1 MWISR
6 WAGLLLAVP
15 MVHGWEL
22 GIEWMSLSPQSLN
35 IISRAT
41 ENDVNPVD
49 HQGFLK
55 ILNVVPKCAVEC
67 LETSVKGTGCKFG
80 DLECMCTD
88 EEYQDAATTCVKKAC
103 KMSEALTTKNL
114 TQTACGI
121 PMRDISAQYTSMNI
135 TSGIFAILLVIARLV
150 YRRFF
155 SGSGRLGV
163 DDWIIFAA
171 IVVAVPGTVLNQ
183 VGLVDHGIGMD
194 IWTLQPSELP
204 TFAKFFFV
212 MELIYIIQ
220 TSLVKLSLSV
230 FYVYVFPGQKIR
242 QLLIGTAVF
251 NVVFGVVFVVAALT
265 QCIPLQ
271 YYWAQYYDDPPQGR
285 CFDLNK
291 FAWANAGLGLAVDV
305 WMIILPMSQV
315 RKLKLHWKKKIGI
328 VIMLTLGAFVS
339 LISLVR
345 LKSVMFFANLI
356 NPTWDQWN
364 VAWWST
370 MEVNIGIICTCL
382 PTLRL
387 ILKRIFPKLLA
398 TDDRSTLASQ
408 TAVASISSKEPKGPG
423 FAMEISTTTLVA
435 EAPSTYKRLDDHK
448 VLMEEPK
455 TLTRIEGGVQEK
467 EVSSAVK
474 LYEGVK
480 RSLSKGGP
488 RPPFR
493 GFEGNTLVKELPPYG
508 RFADGGAGAVHAPP
522 SRFAGLGGNAI
533 AMEKTFSVSVT
544 QKRFEEYDANN
555 MI

>member
-1 MWISR
+1 MRIKH
-6 WAGLLLAVP
+6 WAGLLLGAPLVYGWQLDMESTSISP
-15 MVHGWEL
+15 RSSNISYGDTNDNVH
-22 GIEWMSLSPQSLN
+22 
-35 IISRAT
+35 
-41 ENDVNPVD
+41 PVD
-49 HQGFLK
+49 HQGFLE
-55 ILNVVPKCAVEC
+55 ILNMVPTCARW
-67 LETSVKGTGCKFG
+67 LTSGIRPARPT
-80 DLECMCTD
+80 
-88 EEYQDAATTCVKKAC
+88 A
-103 KMSEALTTKNL
+103 TKNL

-121 PMRDISAQYTSMNI
+121 PMRDVSAQYTSMNI
-135 TSGIFAILLVIARLV
+135 ASGVLAILIVIARLV
-150 YRRFF
+150 YRRFL

-163 DDWIIFAA
+163 DDWIILAA
-171 IVVAVPGTVLNQ
+171 IIIAVPGTVLNQ

-204 TFAKFFFV
+204 MFAKFFFI
-212 MELIYIIQ
+212 MELIYIVQ
-220 TSLVKLSLSV
+220 MSLVKLSLSV
-230 FYVYVFPGQKIR
+230 FYLYVFPGHKIR
-242 QLLIGTAVF
+242 RLLIGTAAF
-251 NVVFGVVFVVAALT
+251 NVVFGVVFVVAALM
-265 QCIPLQ
+265 QCIPLH

-305 WMIILPMSQV
+305 WLIILPMSQV

-328 VIMLTLGAFVS
+328 IIMLTLGAFVS

-408 TAVASISSKEPKGPG
+408 TAVASISSKDSKRPG
-423 FAMEISTTTLVA
+423 FAMEMSTTTLVA
-435 EAPSTYKRLDDHK
+435 EVPSAYKRLDDHK
-448 VLMEEPK
+448 VSVDEPK
-455 TLTRIEGGVQEK
+455 MLTRIEGGFHGK
-467 EVSSAVK
+467 EMSSASK

-480 RSLSKGGP
+480 RSLSKDGSKSPLRRFDGSTHA
-488 RPPFR
+488 R
-493 GFEGNTLVKELPPYG
+493 GAPPYR
-508 RFADGGAGAVHAPP
+508 RFGDGSVRSVNAPTP
-522 SRFAGLGGNAI
+522 LFAGLKANGI
-533 AMEKTFSVSVT
+533 AMEHTISVSVT
-544 QKRFEEYDANN
+544 QKRFNAYDANN